1 MFATNPAS
9 PPNGKQVEPLFNLF
23 FYVVEAGISH
33 GKSRAVALQGRMGG
47 GGKSCFLGRFCCGK
61 F

>member
-33 GKSRAVALQGRMGG
+33 GKSRAVALQGRMRQERRW
-47 GGKSCFLGRFCCGK
+47 F
-61 F
+61 